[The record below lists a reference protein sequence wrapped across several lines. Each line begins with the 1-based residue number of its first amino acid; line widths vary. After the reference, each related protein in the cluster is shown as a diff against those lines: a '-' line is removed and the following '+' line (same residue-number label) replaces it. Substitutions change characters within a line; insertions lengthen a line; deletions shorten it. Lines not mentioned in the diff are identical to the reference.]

1 MLQQASGISVNPAC
15 IEAYQSL
22 KLGKRFKYI
31 IYRISDDVHEIIA
44 ECRWAVYDLEYTSD
58 DGGKRNKLIFFA
70 WSPDDAKVSN
80 KMLSASSKETLKR
93 ALAGISV
100 EVQGT
105 EFGEVA
111 YAVVIEKVTR
121 AR

>member
-1 MLQQASGISVNPAC
+1 MF
-15 IEAYQSL
+15 
-22 KLGKRFKYI
+22 R
-31 IYRISDDVHEIIA
+31 
-44 ECRWAVYDLEYTSD
+44 
-58 DGGKRNKLIFFA
+58 
-70 WSPDDAKVSN
+70 SPDDAKVSN

-111 YAVVIEKVTR
+111 YDVGAW
-121 AR
+121 

>member
-31 IYRISDDVHEIIA
+31 IYRISDDVHEIIVDKTSETTDYADFLADLPEA

-70 WSPDDAKVSN
+70 WCGTC
-80 KMLSASSKETLKR
+80 L
-93 ALAGISV
+93 
-100 EVQGT
+100 EV
-105 EFGEVA
+105 
-111 YAVVIEKVTR
+111 Y
-121 AR
+121 